1 MIRRYLLVM
10 LVCTVCAAAAALWQ
24 VNRRADVTLP
34 SFIDV
39 RASFRPSDSSLLDR
53 QGNILH
59 DRRLDFQVRRLA
71 WTPLVDISSALQAAV
86 LTSED
91 RRFYRHSGVDSW
103 AIVGAIA
110 RRLAGKPLRG
120 ASTISMQLTTF
131 IDPEPPQRRSPRPI
145 LQKWRQIRL
154 AWALERCWSKTQI
167 LEAYL
172 NLVSYRGE
180 LQGIAA
186 AECVIWQ
193 SPARHHQCRSCHPC
207 GVIAR
212 A

>member
-24 VNRRADVTLP
+24 VNRRAEVTLP

-53 QGNILH
+53 QGHILH
-59 DRRLDFQVRRLA
+59 ERRLDFQVRRLA
-71 WTPLVDISSALQAAV
+71 WTPLADISSALQAAV

-120 ASTISMQLTTF
+120 ASTISMQLTTL
-131 IDPEPPQRRSPRPI
+131 IDPQPPQRRSPRLIP
-145 LQKWRQIRL
+145 QKWRQIRL
-154 AWALERCWSKTQI
+154 A
-167 LEAYL
+167 
-172 NLVSYRGE
+172 
-180 LQGIAA
+180 
-186 AECVIWQ
+186 
-193 SPARHHQCRSCHPC
+193 
-207 GVIAR
+207 
-212 A
+212 